1 MSANLEGAAKAL
13 AQRATA
19 GAKPKKGKPK
29 RSRKAPA
36 TGRSGRLWRWLG
48 VAATLVVL
56 VLGNLFAH
64 QPTAVRAGYGALE
77 PTLEAIGSI
86 TADLTD
92 CLGLTGRDAQI
103 PYDKAPGK
111 GPLPFGVPQVKDPT
125 LAPRDIRLLKRQ
137 GYWVG
142 YSPTLGHPV
151 WAAYAVPAQKLLSGS
166 PPRPP
171 FEQDKEVPGSPSPET
186 YTGSGYDRGHMAPN
200 SVIATRYGKAAQ
212 KQTFLMTN
220 IAPQRPDLNRG
231 PWRALE
237 QTIADDLS
245 EIGDT
250 VWVIVCTVPDARKPK
265 LKRGRVRIPSGFAMV
280 IASIHRG
287 HLRAIGAYMPQEI
300 PASKRPRYCF
310 RSIRDLEARSGLD
323 FFPALSESEQ
333 AALETPE
340 VTRFWSAWGGV
351 R

>member
-1 MSANLEGAAKAL
+1 MAAKREGAAQAL
-13 AQRATA
+13 AQRAMA
-19 GAKPKKGKPK
+19 GAKPKKSKPK
-29 RSRKAPA
+29 RTRKPA
-36 TGRSGRLWRWLG
+36 AEGRAKRLWHWLG
-48 VAATLVVL
+48 VAAVVITLA
-56 VLGNLFAH
+56 LGNLFAH

-77 PTLEAIGSI
+77 PTLEAIGSV

-92 CLGLTGRDAQI
+92 RLGLTGRDAQI
-103 PYDKAPGK
+103 PYAKEPGK
-111 GPLPFGVPQVKDPT
+111 GPLPFGIPQVKDPT

-142 YSPTLGHPV
+142 YSPSLGHPV
-151 WAAYAVPAQKLLSGS
+151 WAAYAVPTQKLLSGS

-171 FEQDKEVPGSPSPET
+171 FEQDKEVPGSPTPEA
-186 YTGSGYDRGHMAPN
+186 YTSSGYDRGHMAPN

-245 EIGDT
+245 DLGDT
-250 VWVIVCTVPDARKPK
+250 VWVIVCTTPDARKPK

-287 HLRAIGAYMPQEI
+287 HLRTIGVYMPQET
-300 PASKRPRYCF
+300 PATKRPRYCF
-310 RSIRDLEARSGLD
+310 RSIRDLESRTGLD
-323 FFPALSESEQ
+323 FFPALSAEEQ
-333 AALETPE
+333 SALETPE
-340 VTRFWSAWGGV
+340 VTRFWPAWGGA

>member
-1 MSANLEGAAKAL
+1 MAARREASAP
-13 AQRATA
+13 A
-19 GAKPKKGKPK
+19 GAKPKKAAPK
-29 RSRKAPA
+29 RSRKAAPE
-36 TGRSGRLWRWLG
+36 GRSKRLWRWLSAAA
-48 VAATLVVL
+48 VALALT
-56 VLGNLFAH
+56 LGNLFAH

-77 PTLEAIGSI
+77 PTLEAIGTI

-92 CLGLTGRDAQI
+92 RLGLTGRDAQI
-103 PYDKAPGK
+103 PYTQEPGK

-142 YSPTLGHPV
+142 YSPSLGHPV
-151 WAAYAVPAQKLLSGS
+151 WAAYAVPTQKLLSGS

-171 FEQDKEVPGSPSPET
+171 FEQDKEVPGSPTPEA
-186 YTGSGYDRGHMAPN
+186 YTGSGYDRGHLAPN

-231 PWRALE
+231 PWRELE

-245 EIGDT
+245 GIGDT
-250 VWVIVCTVPDARKPK
+250 LWVIVCTVPDARKPK
-265 LKRGRVRIPSGFAMV
+265 LKRGRVRIPGGFAMV

-287 HLRAIGAYMPQEI
+287 HLRAIGAYMPQET

-310 RSIRDLEARSGLD
+310 RSIRDLESRTGLD
-323 FFPALSESEQ
+323 FFPALSAEAQ
-333 AALETPE
+333 FALETPE
-340 VTRFWSAWGGV
+340 VTRFWPAWGGA